1 MYTGT
6 NQGQDMSARPPTSH
20 LPALGTH
27 EREEVGHQLQAT
39 LVELIDLAL
48 VGKQRGH
55 VSRARSQHCC
65 VSPEATPTDGVDC
78 PLGST
83 AQVLRVGT
91 FSAHRLGGR
100 DFRWRGRDDKQPESH
115 ASN

>member
-1 MYTGT
+1 MK
-6 NQGQDMSARPPTSH
+6 AVFAA
-20 LPALGTH
+20 LALGT
-27 EREEVGHQLQAT
+27 
-39 LVELIDLAL
+39 IL
-48 VGKQRGH
+48 VGLNAQQAGQAPQAGRGRGTPAAVWRTAPSASKQQRGQ

-91 FSAHRLGGR
+91 FSAHRLGGPR
-100 DFRWRGRDDKQPESH
+100 FPLARP
-115 ASN
+115 